1 MSHSSIMKLATIAVA
16 ALLLAGVA
24 AGQKKS
30 KSKAE
35 PAGKTITASGCV
47 EAGVE
52 AGCLVLKDSKTG
64 TLYNLFFKSNPPEI
78 NTAIRF
84 TGTQHDGP
92 TTCMQGTPVDVKTFT
107 KLKMHCPAASTE
119 KKAPEKK

>member
-1 MSHSSIMKLATIAVA
+1 MNHRSTMKLAAIAVA

-30 KSKAE
+30 KAE
-35 PAGKTITASGCV
+35 PAGKTITGSGCV

-52 AGCLVLKDSKTG
+52 AGCLVLKDTKTG
-64 TLYNLFFKSNPPEI
+64 TLYNLFFKSNPPAI

-107 KLKMHCPAASTE
+107 RIKMQCSAAATE
-119 KKAPEKK
+119 KKPPEKK